1 MMNGISFKSR
11 LTYSVLPIELPPV
24 FFGKRAVVARQIV
37 AGMYPG
43 DIRQK
48 RIVLRKNGGRG
59 RYLAFLLDG
68 KKTKDPE
75 LSSTL
80 FLKRLQLADA
90 VAIYCGKEYCEVLR
104 IEKHSIISTNVYLSD
119 KIESVASAIGSECKV
134 LLFSGE
140 ERNEC
145 AESFSKEFNVPV
157 QRVRDSFFRFV
168 QQPLY
173 SLSILNCRS
182 LRLLLFFIL
191 FSFVSF
197 TSIHTASSYKESEQ
211 KRLVEERNE
220 YERLLQEEEKRR
232 IQELTER
239 YSNLVKE
246 YELLIKSLP
255 YDPYLVLSIL
265 HDTMG
270 SEPKIRSLSVNANEI
285 SISLYTRNPIGV
297 IKRFENNKYIYNLDF
312 HSDLEKDGR
321 NLMVLNLLLKYP
333 EYSSDNK
340 LEDKVNELEL
350 LVKKMSQRKQS
361 VPGTLAEYQD
371 YLYSLANNS
380 KTSIKQIG
388 TSINNGEFYLS
399 FVSQGRPES
408 VYRFLNQL
416 GKGEK
421 ALFYNNLI
429 LQYENNS
436 KKITLQSIF
445 PTGIVKSGSEKV
457 IGLHET
463 DKLTLKKPVD
473 MALNYTAPKILHRT
487 IVQNEKVEVVQK
499 KVKNANWLVYMGY
512 LIDAKNDKIFIRNT
526 RDGNVIS
533 LSKTDGTHDG
543 YIRKIEDEAEI
554 ILNGE
559 RYTIKRSQ

>member
-1 MMNGISFKSR
+1 M
-11 LTYSVLPIELPPV
+11 LPIELPPV
-24 FFGKRAVVARQIV
+24 FFGKRVVVARQII

-48 RIVLRKNGGRG
+48 RLVLRKNGGRG

-68 KKTKDPE
+68 KKAKDPE

-90 VAIYCGKEYCEVLR
+90 VVIYCDKEYCEVLR
-104 IEKHSIISTNVYLSD
+104 IKKRSIISTNVYLPD
-119 KIESVASAIGSECKV
+119 KIESVASAIGRECKV
-134 LLFSGE
+134 LLFSSE

-145 AESFSKEFNVPV
+145 AESFSKEFNVPI

-182 LRLLLFFIL
+182 LRLLIFFIL
-191 FSFVSF
+191 FSLVSF
-197 TSIHTASSYKESEQ
+197 TSIHTVSSYNESEQ

-220 YERLLQEEEKRR
+220 YKRLLQEEEKRR

-297 IKRFENNKYIYNLDF
+297 VKRFENNKYIYNLDF

-333 EYSSDNK
+333 EYSSDK
-340 LEDKVNELEL
+340 KMEDKVKELEL
-350 LVKKMSQRKQS
+350 LVKKMLQRKKS

-388 TSINNGEFYLS
+388 TSVNNGEFYLS

-408 VYRFLNQL
+408 VYRFLKQL
-416 GKGEK
+416 GNGEK

-429 LQYENNS
+429 LQYENNT

-473 MALNYTAPKILHRT
+473 MALNYNAPKIQHRT
-487 IVQNEKVEVVQK
+487 IVQDEKVEVIQK

-512 LIDAKNDKIFIRNT
+512 LIDEKNDKIFVRNT
-526 RDGNVIS
+526 RDGNVIN

-559 RYTIKRSQ
+559 RYIIKRSQ